1 MVSFNF
7 QVPLPSTHS
16 MWYENKISNDEKK
29 LFRSLSNGSLADR
42 DILEPIVIDLS
53 ISQKLQESYWL
64 RNAREVITIN
74 YKSQDAMV
82 PGDQR
87 DIFGDDDIFILIR
100 EICLSSKSFQI
111 FPALHKTHAIINP
124 I

>member
-1 MVSFNF
+1 
-7 QVPLPSTHS
+7 

-29 LFRSLSNGSLADR
+29 LFRNLLNGLLADR
-42 DILEPIVIDLS
+42 DMLEPIVIDLS
-53 ISQKLQESYWL
+53 ISQKLEDSYRL
-64 RNAREVITIN
+64 RNPREVTAIN
-74 YKSQDAMV
+74 YKPQDAVV

-87 DIFGDDDIFILIR
+87 DTFGDDDIFILIK
-100 EICLSSKSFQI
+100 EICLSSKSFRI

>member
-29 LFRSLSNGSLADR
+29 LFKSLSNGSLADR

-53 ISQKLQESYWL
+53 ISQKLQDSYWL
-64 RNAREVITIN
+64 RNAREVTTIN

-87 DIFGDDDIFILIR
+87 DIFGDDDIFILIK
-100 EICLSSKSFQI
+100 EICLSSKSFRI

>member
-1 MVSFNF
+1 
-7 QVPLPSTHS
+7 

-29 LFRSLSNGSLADR
+29 LFRNLSNGFLADC
-42 DILEPIVIDLS
+42 DMLEPIVIDLS
-53 ISQKLQESYWL
+53 ISQKLEDSYWL
-64 RNAREVITIN
+64 RNPREVTAIN
-74 YKSQDAMV
+74 YKPQDAVV

-87 DIFGDDDIFILIR
+87 DTFGDDDIFILIK
-100 EICLSSKSFQI
+100 EICLSSKSFRI